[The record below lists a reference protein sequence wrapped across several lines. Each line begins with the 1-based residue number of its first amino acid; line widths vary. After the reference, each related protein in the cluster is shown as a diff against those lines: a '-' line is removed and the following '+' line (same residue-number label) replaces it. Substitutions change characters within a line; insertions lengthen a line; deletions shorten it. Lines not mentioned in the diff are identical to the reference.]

1 MSDKAITWGKIKVY
15 DIQDSDLDTAEDME
29 FPFHP
34 GSRFRAVNTGIDEPS
49 VQINYEDF
57 FPGQDIAWVLPHDEV
72 QYVVSGTAEID
83 YWLPPLML
91 ESGTVSVKPGSIVFL
106 PRASR
111 VVWRVTSEEPLRHLC
126 VCYPNP
132 GYPVATA
139 PSVA

>member
-1 MSDKAITWGKIKVY
+1 
-15 DIQDSDLDTAEDME
+15 
-29 FPFHP
+29 
-34 GSRFRAVNTGIDEPS
+34 
-49 VQINYEDF
+49 
-57 FPGQDIAWVLPHDEV
+57 V

-91 ESGTVSVKPGSIVFL
+91 ESGTVSVKPGSIVYL

>member
-57 FPGQDIAWVLPHDEV
+57 FPGTRYRLGPAPMMRCNTSS
-72 QYVVSGTAEID
+72 SGTAEID

-91 ESGTVSVKPGSIVFL
+91 ESGTVSSEARQHRLFTACIQ
-106 PRASR
+106 SR
-111 VVWRVTSEEPLRHLC
+111 MEVTSEEPLRHLC
-126 VCYPNP
+126 VLPQPRLPRCH
-132 GYPVATA
+132 A